1 MNWYALNEKIKP
13 HRVLISNFNFLSIF
27 QFAQLIFP
35 FITYPYL
42 IRILGKELFGVI
54 VFASAITAYFV
65 LFINFGFNIS
75 EIKEISIYR
84 NNRSKLSEILSSVLT
99 IKIVLALF
107 SIFILLSFISLF
119 DFFSKYS
126 FLYLAYSGLMLDAAI
141 NPSFYFQG
149 IEKMKFITIFS
160 ILSQM
165 IFTILIFLLIRSP
178 RQYNLVPLLTSI
190 GNLSGSL
197 AGLYIVFIHQGIT
210 FKFSPL
216 KTIKKYLFESV
227 PFFTSRLSSVFNQ
240 KTNVLLIGSF
250 LGYNEVAYYDLAE
263 KITNVM
269 KIPFTILNQ
278 ALYPNVS
285 VTKNIT
291 LVKKFLKILLIFYIF
306 NYLSIFLWGRQAVIL
321 LGSQKLL
328 PAVNVL
334 YLLALT
340 AITELVVVFLGAP
353 ILLVSGF
360 KKEYNLSIIYGS
372 LFYCLL
378 IAVLYI
384 FNLMGLYQLVVCSVL
399 SSCFILLYRFY
410 YTRRYNLL

>member
-1 MNWYALNEKIKP
+1 
-13 HRVLISNFNFLSIF
+13 
-27 QFAQLIFP
+27 
-35 FITYPYL
+35 
-42 IRILGKELFGVI
+42 
-54 VFASAITAYFV
+54 
-65 LFINFGFNIS
+65 
-75 EIKEISIYR
+75 
-84 NNRSKLSEILSSVLT
+84 
-99 IKIVLALF
+99 
-107 SIFILLSFISLF
+107 
-119 DFFSKYS
+119 
-126 FLYLAYSGLMLDAAI
+126 
-141 NPSFYFQG
+141 
-149 IEKMKFITIFS
+149 
-160 ILSQM
+160 
-165 IFTILIFLLIRSP
+165 
-178 RQYNLVPLLTSI
+178 
-190 GNLSGSL
+190 
-197 AGLYIVFIHQGIT
+197 
-210 FKFSPL
+210 
-216 KTIKKYLFESV
+216 
-227 PFFTSRLSSVFNQ
+227 
-240 KTNVLLIGSF
+240 VLLIGSF

-334 YLLALT
+334 YLLAIT